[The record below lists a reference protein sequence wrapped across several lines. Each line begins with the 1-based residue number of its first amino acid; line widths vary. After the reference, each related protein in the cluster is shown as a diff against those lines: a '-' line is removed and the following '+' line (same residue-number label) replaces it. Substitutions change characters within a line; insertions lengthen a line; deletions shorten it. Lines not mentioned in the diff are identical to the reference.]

1 MKKIK
6 FIAMMLVLAAS
17 LTSFT
22 GNENSAWLTNYNEAL
37 KKAKAENKLILMDF
51 SGSDWCA
58 NCIRLEKS
66 VFQTETF
73 KAYAKEKFILLN
85 VDFPMKA
92 KNKLSPEL
100 TKQNAELAKKYN
112 NDGQFPTVIILN
124 SDEKVLAKTGYI
136 EGGVE
141 VYIKHLNDLL
151 K

>member
-1 MKKIK
+1 MKKLK
-6 FIAMMLVLAAS
+6 FMAMVLVLAAS

-22 GNENSAWLTNYNEAL
+22 DNENSAWLTNYNEAI
-37 KKAKAENKLILMDF
+37 KKAKTENKLILMDF

-66 VFQTETF
+66 VFQTEAF
-73 KAYAKEKFILLN
+73 KTYAKDKFILLN

-136 EGGVE
+136 EGGAE
-141 VYIKHLNDLL
+141 VYINHLNKLL

>member
-1 MKKIK
+1 MKKSI
-6 FIAMMLVLAAS
+6 FIATFMVACIT

-22 GNENSAWLTNYNEAL
+22 DNENTAWLTNYSEAL
-37 KKAKAENKLILMDF
+37 TKAKAENKLILMDF

-73 KAYAKEKFILLN
+73 KTYAKDKFILLN
-85 VDFPMKA
+85 LDFPLKA

-124 SDEKVLAKTGYI
+124 ADEKILAKTGYV
-136 EGGVE
+136 EGGVDL
-141 VYIKHLNDLL
+141 YIKHLNELL